1 MNFKLKLDDI
11 STTACLILTVMI
23 LLLFPVVKVQNH
35 KKGTYLQLYEEYN
48 KNVDIVKFLNPEDI
62 NNISPID
69 DVNKTIEYMILTDY
83 NISKNSFKDNDIKIN
98 IIDTKDNNLIKDRKI
113 FILAENTNTYNKYEN
128 LAIHIERLRFGKSIT
143 AMLSNHKK
151 ELEEEYKEYIDF
163 KITLDDII
171 SLSLLILISN
181 TIFIIAYSLIDNHKE
196 NNKERTF
203 SNEI

>member
-1 MNFKLKLDDI
+1 MNFKLKLDDV

-23 LLLFPVVKVQNH
+23 LLLFPAVKVQNH

-62 NNISPID
+62 TNISPID
-69 DVNKTIEYMILTDY
+69 NVNKTIEYMILNDY
-83 NISKNSFKDNDIKIN
+83 KISKNSFTDKDIKIT
-98 IIDTKDNNLIKDRKI
+98 IIDTKNNNIIQERKV
-113 FILAENTNTYNKYEN
+113 FIVAENTNTYNKYEA

-181 TIFIIAYSLIDNHKE
+181 TIFIVVYPLIDNHKE